1 MIMQARFGRIQ
12 VLACVLLVLVLAG
25 CGSGT
30 AATPVANTPA
40 TVTVPTE
47 APLPS
52 ATSVETVAPTPEPA
66 TPSAEPTSEPS
77 PEPTEA
83 PASTEAA
90 PTADSSPTMGPIPTR
105 EPQPPDMGKPSMPPA
120 QAKEVIA
127 GRATEAIQALK
138 NKDMEGL
145 ATLVH
150 PEKGLSF
157 APYSYVDDTNL
168 TLTREELTNAFT
180 STESRNWGAYDGSG
194 DPIDMTFAAYYDR
207 FIYNHDFAAAPN
219 VNYNEFMGTGNTPNN
234 SAEVYPGSISV
245 EYHFRGFDPQYE
257 GMDWQSLT
265 LVFEKHTDGAWY
277 LVHIAHGQWTI

>member
-1 MIMQARFGRIQ
+1 MQSRFGGIQ
-12 VLACVLLVLVLAG
+12 ILAYILLVLLLAG

-52 ATSVETVAPTPEPA
+52 ATAGETLAPTPEPV
-66 TPSAEPTSEPS
+66 TPTAEPTLEPG
-77 PEPTEA
+77 PEPTEV

-90 PTADSSPTMGPIPTR
+90 ATADSGPTMEPFPTHG
-105 EPQPPDMGKPSMPPA
+105 PQPPDLGEASMPPA

-127 GRATEAIQALK
+127 DRATEAIQALK
-138 NKDMEGL
+138 NKDMERL
-145 ATLVH
+145 AALVH

-157 APYSYVDDTNL
+157 SPYSYADDTNL
-168 TLTREELTNAFT
+168 TLTREELANAFT
-180 STESRNWGAYDGSG
+180 SPESRNWGAYDGSG
-194 DPIDMTFAAYYDR
+194 DPIELTFEAYYDR

-219 VNYNEFMGTGNTPNN
+219 VNYNEFLGVGNTPNN

-245 EYHFRGFDPQYE
+245 EYHFRGFDPQYD
-257 GMDWQSLT
+257 GMDWQSLI

-277 LVHIAHGQWTI
+277 LVHVAHGQWTI

>member
-12 VLACVLLVLVLAG
+12 VLAYVLLVLLLAG

-30 AATPVANTPA
+30 AATPIANTPA
-40 TVTVPTE
+40 TVAVPTE
-47 APLPS
+47 GPPPT
-52 ATSVETVAPTPEPA
+52 ATPVESGAPTPEPV
-66 TPSAEPTSEPS
+66 TPSAEPTLEPTLQ
-77 PEPTEA
+77 PTEA
-83 PASTEAA
+83 PTSTEAA
-90 PTADSSPTMGPIPTR
+90 ATADSGPTMEPVPTHG
-105 EPQPPDMGKPSMPPA
+105 PQPPDLGEASMPPA

-127 GRATEAIQALK
+127 DRATQAIQALK
-138 NKDMEGL
+138 DKDMERL
-145 ATLVH
+145 AALVH

-157 APYSYVDDTNL
+157 SPYSYVDETNL

-194 DPIDMTFAAYYDR
+194 DPIEMTFAAYYDR
-207 FIYNHDFAAAPN
+207 FVYNHDFAAAPE
-219 VNYNEFMGTGNTPNN
+219 VHYNEFLGIGNTPNN

-245 EYHFRGFDPQYE
+245 EYHFRGFDPQYD